1 MTNDDLTLVGGE
13 EVLEVGKSFVLPVG
27 TPLQI
32 ELGGVLVKMSSV
44 SVGWLPDQY
53 LVIRK
58 PSTGFGS
65 IVSKLFKGNKITV
78 RYISDGDAFAF
89 QSEVVGSS
97 DSPGLIFVA
106 YPSLVV
112 RRNLRRSRRV
122 LCYLPAEF
130 QKETD
135 ERGLIPDVVSGIL
148 ADLSLSGCAFEMI
161 KGPDTGPPDVKV
173 DDAVKLHVQLP
184 GQEQPIEFPGLVRR
198 ILRDGKRFSV
208 GIEFRDMDADTEGK
222 TADYIRTI
230 EKFA

>member
-1 MTNDDLTLVGGE
+1 MINDDLTLVGGE
-13 EVLEVGKSFVLPVG
+13 EVLEVGKSFILPVG

-32 ELGGVLVKMSSV
+32 ELGGVLVRMSSV
-44 SVGWLPDQY
+44 SVGWLPEHY
-53 LVIRK
+53 LIIRK

-65 IVSKLFKGNKITV
+65 VTSKLFKGNKITV

-122 LCYLPAEF
+122 LCYLPGEL
-130 QKETD
+130 QKERD
-135 ERGLIPDVVSGIL
+135 ERGLIPDVISGVV
-148 ADLSLSGCAFEMI
+148 ADLSLLGCAFEMM
-161 KGPDTGPPDVKV
+161 KEPDTGPPDIKA
-173 DDAVKLHVQLP
+173 DDGVRLHIRFP
-184 GQEQPIEFPGLVRR
+184 GQEQPIEFAGLVKRV
-198 ILRDGKRFSV
+198 LRDGRRFSI
-208 GIEFRDMDADTEGK
+208 GIEFRNMAAATEGRI
-222 TADYIRTI
+222 ADYIKTI